1 MMAAHEQRHS
11 YTLSALL
18 AGIAEVAA
26 EADRPVSGLALDS
39 RRVGPGQ
46 AFVALAGTRTHGLD
60 HADTAIAAGAV
71 AVLWEAEG
79 RAAPLALSWRTG
91 PGGHKVPLL
100 AIPELSQLVG
110 VIADRFY
117 GQPSHRLFTVGVTG
131 TNGKTSVTQ
140 FLAQIL
146 SADAPC
152 GVIGTL
158 GNGLY
163 GQLSETRHTTPDAIT
178 THALLSDMCDR
189 GASAAVLEV
198 SSHGLEQGRVN
209 GVAFDTAV
217 FTNLSHEHLDYH
229 GDMDAYG
236 RAKRRL
242 FEMPGLRT
250 AVVNADDAFGRELL
264 TRLSADVQVLSYGL
278 EVHGEAPTLYGTE
291 LRLDLEGLR
300 LQVHS
305 PWGEG
310 ELVSS
315 LLGRFNAANLLAV
328 LGVLLAHGMAL
339 DTALARLAG
348 LTTVPG
354 RMERFGGGE
363 RPLLVV
369 DYAHTPDALE
379 QVLAALREHTAGSL
393 WCVFG
398 CGGERDRA
406 KRPFMGRAA
415 ERLADFVVLTD
426 DNPRGENPWD
436 IVSHIQAG
444 MQRPDAAYVERDR
457 AAAIERAF
465 ALAGPGDVVLIAGKG
480 HEDYQEVAGE
490 RRSFSDVEQVRR
502 LLGEAGR

>member
-1 MMAAHEQRHS
+1 MAASEQRPIPR
-11 YTLSALL
+11 LADLL
-18 AGIAEVAA
+18 AGIAAVEP
-26 EADRPVSGLALDS
+26 EADRPVAGLALDS
-39 RRVGPGQ
+39 RRVEPGWV
-46 AFVALAGTRTHGLD
+46 FLALAGTRTHGLE
-60 HADTAIAAGAV
+60 HAEAAIAAGAV
-71 AVLWEAEG
+71 AVLWQAEG
-79 RAAPLALSWRTG
+79 QAAPIALNWRPG
-91 PGGHKVPLL
+91 PGGNKVPLL
-100 AIPELSQLVG
+100 AIPGLSSLVG

-117 GQPSHRLFTVGVTG
+117 GQPSRALFTVGVTG
-131 TNGKTSVTQ
+131 TNGKTSVSH
-140 FLAQIL
+140 FLAQAL
-146 SADAPC
+146 SGDTPC

-163 GQLSETRHTTPDAIT
+163 GHLAETRHTTPDAIT
-178 THALLSDMCDR
+178 THALLAQMR
-189 GASAAVLEV
+189 AEGAAAAVLEV
-198 SSHGLEQGRVN
+198 SSHGLEQGRVG
-209 GVAFDTAV
+209 GVVFDSAV

-229 GDMDAYG
+229 GDMAAYG

-242 FEMPGLRT
+242 FEMPGLGT
-250 AVVNADDAFGRELL
+250 AVINADDAFGRELL
-264 TRLSADVQVLSYGL
+264 AGLASGVEAVSYGL
-278 EVHGEAPTLYGTE
+278 GSQGPVPTLLGRE

-300 LQVHS
+300 LHVRS

-348 LTTVPG
+348 VTTVPG

-379 QVLAALREHTAGSL
+379 QVLTALREHTEGSL

-406 KRPFMGRAA
+406 KRPAMGRAA
-415 ERLADFVVLTD
+415 ERLADFLVLTD
-426 DNPRGENPWD
+426 DNPRGEDPWD

-444 MQRPDAAYVERDR
+444 MSRPDAAYVERDR

-465 ALAGPGDVVLIAGKG
+465 ALAGPGDVVLVAGKG
-480 HEDYQEVAGE
+480 HEDYQEVGAE
-490 RRSFSDVEQVRR
+490 RRPFSDVEQVCR
-502 LLGEAGR
+502 LLAEDGR